1 MEIAHKE
8 ISANERQEGNGTTI
22 ARTIQHCPSISTIC
36 FSSKN
41 LISNIKHVGW
51 KLDKRKQSIMRKKC
65 V

>member
-36 FSSKN
+36 FNSKN
-41 LISNIKHVGW
+41 LISNIKHVG
-51 KLDKRKQSIMRKKC
+51 
-65 V
+65 